1 MEKQLGSR
9 WCSALVVWFPVSSH
23 MHMVLCSVIFHGV
36 VVRTILD
43 SGSLR
48 SPGQFI
54 VIVVGVGLAWSNVV
68 VSRGVPLDHF
78 TGAVIIHG
86 IFAAAV
92 VAALIIL
99 RMPRWWGTAGGWAI
113 VGLGLLAVANNG
125 PVSRQALNLITY
137 ALVAGPIWWAS
148 REGNGSWQLPVVMF
162 ISFVWPVSAMR
173 DVRIPVDISKSGTG
187 GIFRFDAGWPDGQS
201 VIEHRMHWDG
211 SSGLAP
217 SAVGIEVGE
226 GCDPMVRLEGWVARV
241 GSKAGQ
247 PGGLGKVLGL
257 RHLGFA
263 QRASPETWI
272 FRLEQDDWSPDGDLT
287 IRIRLN
293 PFTSACSLLAM
304 RWTSAASGGVG
315 ASATVSGEARTSGV
329 FDPASSALR
338 AGVLLIRP
346 VEIDT
351 VR

>member
-1 MEKQLGSR
+1 
-9 WCSALVVWFPVSSH
+9 
-23 MHMVLCSVIFHGV
+23 MVLCSVIFHGV

-173 DVRIPVDISKSGTG
+173 DVRIPVDISKSGMG

-201 VIEHRMHWDG
+201 LIEHRMHWDG

-329 FDPASSALR
+329 FDPASSAVR
-338 AGVLLIRP
+338 AGVLLIRQI
-346 VEIDT
+346 EIDT